1 MLIDFFNIL
10 VRMVLVVIILFEC
23 DIWLCLFWV
32 KEVSILKSL
41 WYLLIWCCCCCE
53 LDDEVDIEVWYEFC
67 DCWVVVVE
75 LLVENLFVK
84 DELIL
89 VGRFGKFGCLG
100 VECFLLKF
108 WIGLLFCVLIMEL
121 IFVILVINIWFWLF
135 VIVLDM
141 DWLMDCV
148 REFFCKE
155 KYRYVYFLV

>member
-89 VGRFGKFGCLG
+89 VGRLGKFGCLG

-148 REFFCKE
+148 REFFCK
-155 KYRYVYFLV
+155 VN

>member
-89 VGRFGKFGCLG
+89 VGRLGKFGCLG

-148 REFFCKE
+148 REFFCKV
-155 KYRYVYFLV
+155 K

>member
-89 VGRFGKFGCLG
+89 VGRLGKFGCLG

-141 DWLMDCV
+141 DWLMDWV

-155 KYRYVYFLV
+155 K

>member
-89 VGRFGKFGCLG
+89 VGRLGKFGCLG

-148 REFFCKE
+148 REFFCK
-155 KYRYVYFLV
+155 

>member
-89 VGRFGKFGCLG
+89 VGRLGKFGCLG

-148 REFFCKE
+148 REFFFKE
-155 KYRYVYFLV
+155 K

>member
-89 VGRFGKFGCLG
+89 VGRLGKFGCFG

-148 REFFCKE
+148 REFFCK
-155 KYRYVYFLV
+155 VN